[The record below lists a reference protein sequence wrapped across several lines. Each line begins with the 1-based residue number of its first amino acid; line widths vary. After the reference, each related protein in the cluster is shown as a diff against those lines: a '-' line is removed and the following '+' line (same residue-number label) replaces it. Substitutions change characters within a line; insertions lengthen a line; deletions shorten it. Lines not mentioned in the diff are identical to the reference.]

1 MSKELDGKVAVITG
15 AAQGLG
21 RLHAIELARQGAKV
35 VVNDLGVAIDG
46 SGRDEGPANEV
57 VDEIKSAGGKAVAH
71 FGDVADWDSSKA
83 LIQTA
88 IDHFGGLDILIN
100 NAGFTR
106 DSTIFKMSEDEFDSV
121 VRVHLK
127 GHFCTSKFAC
137 EYWRNKSKQEGGDLA
152 VLTPERVDMLT
163 LVLVGSSETRR
174 VTHGGGLWVYTPRG
188 YRGRSE
194 DDLEVSA

>member
-106 DSTIFKMSEDEFDSV
+106 DSTIFKMSEADFF
-121 VRVHLK
+121 LI
-127 GHFCTSKFAC
+127 F
-137 EYWRNKSKQEGGDLA
+137 WRELI
-152 VLTPERVDMLT
+152 
-163 LVLVGSSETRR
+163 
-174 VTHGGGLWVYTPRG
+174 
-188 YRGRSE
+188 
-194 DDLEVSA
+194 